1 MKRFFFRVLPIAL
14 LSVLAFPSCGGGGDK
29 NGGGDQFVSV
39 SAFKSGS
46 AGYVMVG
53 SPRVMI
59 VSQGVPNNVH
69 PGNSSFNKIQ
79 RPNPGLYAVED
90 EKLSTEE
97 AWADFIGD
105 MDVADY
111 GETSTYVNVSVSHSS
126 DNQFA
131 LQGSATYTVTADK
144 SLGYMVLMF
153 DDIAGSSGNVEF
165 QSLIHFM
172 GALTRSDLTY
182 DTHGDSSDN
191 SGVTPGSEERILI
204 TTLTGSE
211 MHLWFNFQT
220 NMVMAE
226 LRYVCIGNRINTN
239 TGHEFVTPI
248 EMRGVWRV
256 THPFLK
262 TAQ

>member
-46 AGYVMVG
+46 AGYMMIG
-53 SPRVMI
+53 SPRVTI

-69 PGNSSFNKIQ
+69 PGNSSFNKI
-79 RPNPGLYAVED
+79 PTPDSGGYAIED
-90 EKLSTEE
+90 EKLNTEE
-97 AWADFIGD
+97 QWADFIGD

-111 GETSTYVNVSVSHSS
+111 GETSTYVNITVSHSS
-126 DNQFA
+126 DDQYA
-131 LQGSATYTVTADK
+131 LRGSATYTVTADK
-144 SLGYMVLMF
+144 NLGYMEVMF
-153 DDIAGSSGNVEF
+153 DEIVGGSGNMEF

-182 DTHGDSSDN
+182 DTHGDSTDN
-191 SGVTPGSEERILI
+191 SGVTPGAEERLLI
-204 TTLTGSE
+204 TTLTGSV
-211 MHLWFNFQT
+211 MRLWFNFQT

-226 LRYVCIGNRINTN
+226 LRYVCVGNRVTE
-239 TGHEFVTPI
+239 TGVHHVTPV

-256 THPFLK
+256 THPFLRA
-262 TAQ
+262 TP